1 MKRRLFVK
9 KFGQGISTSLLGPGL
24 FRSGNDQ
31 YSNLEYQYPDPVN
44 LNEARNDEGYIAIRI
59 EFEGTSENLEERI
72 KGLFRLRNAEF
83 VRCRA
88 YFNKG
93 KNIIDTEKYKF
104 DVSGVKGDRHII
116 SIWMDQVS
124 ESTELILKSNSK
136 TTSIS
141 LSELIS
147 NNQFEVDHGTY
158 VIRAN
163 LLLNHEIGE
172 IDPADL
178 GIQVAGEDFR
188 FVIMADPQGGD
199 PQFEE
204 NRNKTRIKIHNAYIE
219 ESISTAN
226 ALSPKSVFT
235 LILGDFTDHQ
245 GEKENFDQ
253 MIRFYKKLENPIL
266 LEIGNHET
274 RYRSEFTPGYN
285 MKAFENYFAAQ
296 KTINGLEKLAYS
308 FNLGQWHFIVWPD
321 PLRNNFWETHP
332 HYFDWLERDLEKNK
346 DRPVFFLQHVPMHPI
361 GINPLVSYVNA
372 IHVNRLMF
380 NILSKYGNVRFVF
393 SGHVHIPIKS
403 SLRTAV
409 TYQGI
414 NFINLPPAGYRPRA
428 FGEEDLYG
436 GPGQGICIVDVKN
449 DRADVSLKTVT
460 QEVFKYPGTFKE
472 YREDDDPLWF
482 NHKWEVDPVDTL
494 VNGFFDEGLSGWMRK
509 YVYTEEMDPSN
520 ICEVRKAPGRE
531 GNALYMFNR
540 RRGYDKPG
548 QDRLPQTLNQLS
560 QVIRVREQSFPFV
573 EFYYKVNETHFDPDS
588 WNGGFLWIEGYHQN
602 HLMLNQIYSIGKM
615 HRSIG
620 GSYHYSAFTGYSFFD
635 IYDGKDGW
643 NQVKINLK
651 YDYDRIKKERNFR
664 DLQLDRLVLSFGVW
678 TINKGFQQEAG
689 VFFTNVKVTA
699 RDVADAESSMLNGQV
714 IPLLPKEKIWNRPT
728 SHVAGEHQ
736 YITQEEVYPY

>member
-1 MKRRLFVK
+1 MKRRHFVK
-9 KFGQGISTSLLGPGL
+9 KFGQGISSSFIAPGL
-24 FRSGNDQ
+24 FRSGEVQ
-31 YSNLEYQYPDPVN
+31 YSELEYQYPEPGDLEN
-44 LNEARNDEGYIAIRI
+44 ARNDEGHIVVRI
-59 EFEGTSENLEERI
+59 EFEGSSENLTERI
-72 KGLFRLRNAEF
+72 KGTLRAKKSEF
-83 VRCRA
+83 IRCRA
-88 YFNKG
+88 YFNVG
-93 KNIIDTEKYKF
+93 QNIIDADKYKF
-104 DVSGVKGDRHII
+104 DLSAVKGDKHII
-116 SIWMDQVS
+116 SIWLDRVS
-124 ESTELILKSNSK
+124 ESSEIIIKLNGK
-136 TTSIS
+136 TTSIG

-147 NNQFEVDHGTY
+147 INQFEEDHETF
-158 VIRAN
+158 VVRSN
-163 LLLNHEIGE
+163 LMFHNEIGKIIPE
-172 IDPADL
+172 KLDIAAVGDN
-178 GIQVAGEDFR
+178 FR

-199 PQFEE
+199 PQYEG
-204 NRNKTRIKIHNAYIE
+204 NGSKTRIKIHNAFIE

-253 MIRFYKKLENPIL
+253 MISFYEKLENPIL

-285 MKAFENYFAAQ
+285 MQAFENYFAAQ
-296 KTINGLEKLAYS
+296 KQINGLEKLVYS
-308 FNLGQWHFIVWPD
+308 FDLGQWHFIVWPD
-321 PLRNNFWETHP
+321 PLRRNFWETHP

-380 NILSKYGNVRFVF
+380 DILSKHGNVRYVF

-436 GPGQGICIVDVKN
+436 GPGQGICIVDVAGEK
-449 DRADVSLKTVT
+449 AEVSFKTVT
-460 QEVFKYPGTFKE
+460 HEVFKYPGAFSE
-472 YREDDDPLWF
+472 YKSDEDPLWF
-482 NHKWEVDPVDTL
+482 NHKWEIEPGGSV
-494 VNGFFDEGLSGWMRK
+494 VNGNFEKGLSGWMHK
-509 YVYTEEMDPSN
+509 YVYIEEDNPSN

-540 RRGYDKPG
+540 RRDYDKPG

-560 QVIRVREQSFPFV
+560 QVIGIGEQDFPCIELNYRVDED
-573 EFYYKVNETHFDPDS
+573 HFDPDS
-588 WNGGFLWIEGYHQN
+588 WNGGFLWIEGYHEN
-602 HLMLNQIYSIGKM
+602 HLMLNQIYSIGKI

-635 IYDGKDGW
+635 IYDGTKAW
-643 NQVKINLK
+643 NRVIINLK
-651 YDYDRIKKERNFR
+651 YDYDRLKKERNFEA
-664 DLQLDRLVLSFGVW
+664 LQLNRLVLSFGVW
-678 TINKGFQQEAG
+678 TINKGFQQRAG
-689 VFFTNVKVTA
+689 VYYTDVRITNNGLSGN
-699 RDVADAESSMLNGQV
+699 EPSLLNGKI
-714 IPLLPKEKIWNRPT
+714 IPILSKDKIWNRPT
-728 SHVAGEHQ
+728 NNVAGEHQ
-736 YITQEEVYPY
+736 YVTQEEVYPY